1 MRKDGPGSR
10 GKKNQQRAS
19 GKRQAPLILSSIDTP
34 SSLVERA
41 KTQGLSSLKITAGL
55 RSLLINGAEPG
66 HPVQGH
72 AGAVTLLVHAG
83 DAIAIGDQVL
93 GHDV

>member
-19 GKRQAPLILSSIDTP
+19 DKRRASLILSSIDTP
-34 SSLVERA
+34 SGLVESA
-41 KTQGLSSLKITAGL
+41 KTQGLSALKITAGL
-55 RSLLINGAEPG
+55 WSLLINGAEPG
-66 HPVQGH
+66 LPVQGH

-83 DAIAIGDQVL
+83 DAIAIGDQVG